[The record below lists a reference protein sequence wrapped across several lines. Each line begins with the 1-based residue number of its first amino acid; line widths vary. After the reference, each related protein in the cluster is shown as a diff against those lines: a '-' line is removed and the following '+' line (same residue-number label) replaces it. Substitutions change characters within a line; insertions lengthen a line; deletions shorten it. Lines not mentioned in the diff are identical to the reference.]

1 MIEHSLI
8 IAFIVLAIHYTMQD
22 GEIFGKLGNWFAN
35 NLPHAIHQPVFDCNV
50 CMTPWY
56 GSAMYVAIW
65 GVNWQ
70 WPVVVI
76 AAMGMNVLFN
86 KWEPNRD

>member
-1 MIEHSLI
+1 MLVHSVI
-8 IAFIVLAIHYTMQD
+8 ISLIVLAIHYTMQY

-35 NLPHAIHQPVFDCNV
+35 NLPPSIHQPVFDCNV

-56 GSAMYVAIW
+56 GSVLYVIIY

-70 WPVVVI
+70 WPIVVI
-76 AAMGMNVLFN
+76 SAMGLNVLYN
-86 KWEPNRD
+86 KWSPND

>member
-1 MIEHSLI
+1 MIEHAFIISL
-8 IAFIVLAIHYTMQD
+8 IVLAIHYTMQD

-35 NLPHAIHQPVFDCNV
+35 HLPHAIHQPVFDCNV

-56 GSAMYVAIW
+56 GSALYVIIY
-65 GVNWQ
+65 GMNWQ

-76 AAMGMNVLFN
+76 AAMGLNVLYN
-86 KWEPNRD
+86 KWDNHD